1 MNTPKVSE
9 NYYKEREGVLKVA
22 LELNSNGYVF
32 RETSNGDIGIDGQ
45 IEHVN
50 DGGEATGKIVGAQ
63 IKSGNSYLVDKGN
76 HFAFYPHEK
85 HKNYWSVFP
94 LPVILFVFYPN
105 DGKIYFTD
113 VRYQL
118 NNPKQNHPYIT
129 LGKSS
134 FLNKVTA
141 KNIFE
146 TTGDISVPYYSIDQV
161 FSIMAKTICQNPT
174 FHISYLDLFAQG
186 LTNLCRHIYFSMDL
200 ALSIA
205 DYYNETEFGL
215 GMGYSEHEFLH
226 EYAKFLMSQNLA
238 LIDYSDYLIDWKER
252 QLQPT
257 FIAPLTVRGR
267 ELLEFIKIIENEF
280 KADLPSTTLVRERS
294 IEMQFR
300 THDDY
305 LRLDLGKKLREIIIK
320 QTANKVLPKAG
331 LNSCD

>member
-1 MNTPKVSE
+1 MNTPMVTE

-45 IEHVN
+45 IEHIN
-50 DGGEATGKIVGAQ
+50 DKGEATGKIVAAQ
-63 IKSGNSYLVDKGN
+63 IKSGNSYLVDKVD
-76 HFAFYPHEK
+76 HFAFYPKEK

-94 LPVILFVFYPN
+94 LPVILFVYYPN

-118 NNPKQNHPYIT
+118 NIPKQNHTYIV
-129 LGKSS
+129 LDKNSV
-134 FLNKVTA
+134 LNNLSA

-146 TTGDISVPYYSIDQV
+146 TVGDLTVPYYPTNQV
-161 FSIMAKTICQNPT
+161 FSIMTNTVCQNPT
-174 FHISYLDLFAQG
+174 FNISYLDLFTQG
-186 LTNLCRHIYFSMDL
+186 LTNLCRHVYFSMDL
-200 ALSIA
+200 ALAIA
-205 DYYNETEFGL
+205 EYNNETELGL
-215 GMGYSEHEFLH
+215 GMGYTEHEFLH

-238 LIDYSDYLIDWKER
+238 SIDYSDYLIDWKER

-267 ELLEFIKIIENEF
+267 QLLDFIKTTENKFRTE
-280 KADLPSTTLVRERS
+280 LPATTLIRERY

-300 THDDY
+300 TQDDY
-305 LRLDLGKKLREIIIK
+305 MRLDLGKKLREILK
-320 QTANKVLPKAG
+320 KTNR
-331 LNSCD
+331 

>member
-1 MNTPKVSE
+1 MNIPIVTE

-45 IEHVN
+45 IEHIN
-50 DGGEATGKIVGAQ
+50 DKGEATGKIVAAQ
-63 IKSGNSYLVDKGN
+63 IKSGNSYLVDKVD
-76 HFAFYPHEK
+76 HFAFYPKEK

-94 LPVILFVFYPN
+94 LPVILFVYYPN

-118 NNPKQNHPYIT
+118 NIPKQNQTYIV
-129 LGKSS
+129 LDKNSV
-134 FLNKVTA
+134 LNNLSA

-146 TTGDISVPYYSIDQV
+146 TSGDLTVPYYPTNQV
-161 FSIMAKTICQNPT
+161 FSIMTNTVCQNPT
-174 FHISYLDLFAQG
+174 FHISYLDLFTQG
-186 LTNLCRHIYFSMDL
+186 LTNLCRHVYFSMDL
-200 ALSIA
+200 ALAIA
-205 DYYNETEFGL
+205 EYNNETELGL
-215 GMGYSEHEFLH
+215 GMGYTEHEFLH

-238 LIDYSDYLIDWKER
+238 SIDYSDYLIDWKER

-267 ELLEFIKIIENEF
+267 QLLDFIKTTENKFRTE
-280 KADLPSTTLVRERS
+280 LPATTLVRERY

-300 THDDY
+300 TQDDY
-305 LRLDLGKKLREIIIK
+305 MRLDLGKKLREILK
-320 QTANKVLPKAG
+320 KTNR
-331 LNSCD
+331 

>member
-1 MNTPKVSE
+1 MNTPNVSE

-45 IEHVN
+45 IEHIN
-50 DGGEATGKIVGAQ
+50 ERGEATGKIVGAQ
-63 IKSGNSYLVDKGN
+63 IKSGNSYLVDKGD

-118 NNPKQNHPYIT
+118 NNPKLTHAYVT
-129 LGKSS
+129 LEKNS
-134 FLNKVTA
+134 FLNSFTA
-141 KNIFE
+141 KKIFE
-146 TTGDISVPYYSIDQV
+146 TTGDFSVPYYTIDEV
-161 FSIMAKTICQNPT
+161 FLIMAKTICQNPT
-174 FHISYLDLFAQG
+174 FHISYLDLFTQG
-186 LTNLCRHIYFSMDL
+186 LTNLCRHVYFSMDV

-205 DYYNETEFGL
+205 EYYNETEFGL
-215 GMGYSEHEFLH
+215 GLGYTEHEFLN

-238 LIDYSDYLIDWKER
+238 SIDYSNYLIDWKER

-267 ELLEFIKIIENEF
+267 ELLKSIKIIESKF
-280 KADLPSTTLVRERS
+280 KTHLPATTLVRERS

-300 THDDY
+300 TPDDY
-305 LRLDLGKKLREIIIK
+305 LRLDLGKKLREIILK
-320 QTANKVLPKAG
+320 KEG
-331 LNSCD
+331 